1 MKTIASSRES
11 AVILSQWSKSTI
23 LALSSEVGHTLKYG
37 PMWKD
42 KLESLIYNNTN
53 FRLTKMGFT
62 FLWDLS

>member
-1 MKTIASSRES
+1 MKTRASSRES

-23 LALSSEVGHTLKYG
+23 LLSEVGHTLKYG

-42 KLESLIYNNTN
+42 KLESLIYNNSN
-53 FRLTKMGFT
+53 FLLRKMGFP